1 MQRCNR
7 EPTLNEA
14 LADPLVRTIMAA
26 YRVDPRELAKRLG
39 ALAEKLRQRQRR
51 S

>member
-1 MQRCNR
+1 MQRCRR

-26 YRVDPRELAKRLG
+26 DGVDPQDLQKNLD
-39 ALAEKLRQRQRR
+39 ALAEKLRERER
-51 S
+51 